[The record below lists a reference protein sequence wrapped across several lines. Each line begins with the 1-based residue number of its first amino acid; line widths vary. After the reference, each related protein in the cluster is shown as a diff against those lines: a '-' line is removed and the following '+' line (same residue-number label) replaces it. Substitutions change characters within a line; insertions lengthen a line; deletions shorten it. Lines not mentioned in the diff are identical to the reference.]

1 MEHLQQL
8 ESKVTKSMPK
18 LSDRDCNGFRRI
30 LEHLDALLLYDQLKF
45 GRTSL
50 VHQKRQMHTTNKSNI
65 HVSIRKINPLD
76 MT

>member
-30 LEHLDALLLYDQLKF
+30 LKHLDALLLLYDQLKF
-45 GRTSL
+45 GRTC
-50 VHQKRQMHTTNKSNI
+50 VYGRRQMHMTNKSNI
-65 HVSIRKINPLD
+65 HVGIRKIKP
-76 MT
+76 